1 MRQDDGVRLRMRQ
14 IEAAAQ
20 RVAELV
26 MQRHAHIAQHRAAQP
41 GAVQRVA
48 ARADRRRRAAGR
60 QAARQRGDASAIR
73 LITGLASTAYKPSAA
88 CAMAL
93 MPLATDR
100 STGRL
105 NDSCGSYKTVRGSTR
120 GSVPVR
126 LRPFRSR
133 RRSASFHCPHRWSG
147 WPGWAGCFPAR
158 SPCPARP
165 WSRRPRRRRSPR
177 RASGRTRARPAPLRS
192 ARIAARS

>member
-48 ARADRRRRAAGR
+48 ARARIGVAPQAGKPRAS
-60 QAARQRGDASAIR
+60 AAMPSSAIR

-93 MPLATDR
+93 MPLATDG

-126 LRPFRSR
+126 LRPFSVT
-133 RRSASFHCPHRWSG
+133 P
-147 WPGWAGCFPAR
+147 
-158 SPCPARP
+158 
-165 WSRRPRRRRSPR
+165 
-177 RASGRTRARPAPLRS
+177 
-192 ARIAARS
+192 

>member
-48 ARADRRRRAAGR
+48 ARARIGGVAPQAGKPRAS
-60 QAARQRGDASAIR
+60 AAMPSSAIR

-126 LRPFRSR
+126 LRPFSVT
-133 RRSASFHCPHRWSG
+133 P
-147 WPGWAGCFPAR
+147 
-158 SPCPARP
+158 
-165 WSRRPRRRRSPR
+165 
-177 RASGRTRARPAPLRS
+177 
-192 ARIAARS
+192 